1 MLFFSRKLLWYLP
14 MILFLS
20 GSAPNALQLAIQQL
34 QNDQG
39 LAPGFF
45 AFHALTTDSG
55 NVMGSHNSELAVIP
69 ASTMKIITTSA
80 ALGILGENFRYST
93 NISYT
98 GKFDSLSGVLQG
110 DVFIEGS
117 GDPTLNSEYF
127 NASNQPGISEQWS
140 EILKAK
146 GIRKITGRVIAS
158 TIGWSDNAIPD
169 GWTWGDI
176 GQYYGAGAY
185 GIAWSDNKI
194 KLYFNSSTDSVYL
207 NSMKP
212 ADAGVSIVLKADVGG
227 AKDNLLGYCAPYQSF
242 CTMQGRLPA
251 NQMNFE
257 VEIAHPDPALQC
269 ARDMRSA
276 LSASGITVTGVATTT
291 RIATIPKLD
300 SLRTVLHKHQS
311 VPLRQIVKHINK
323 KSDNV
328 FAEQLLRTLGKST
341 GNEGSTENGVAAV
354 LAFWKKKGVP
364 IQQIHMTDGSG
375 LSRSNLVTASALSQI
390 LRLCLQQKWNEAFET
405 SLPVAGKE
413 GSLTSLCKGTC
424 AENNLHAKSGYINR
438 ARGYAGYVKTTSGKK
453 VCFTL
458 LANNYSCSPSDMK
471 KKLEKI
477 LVKLAEQ

>member
-176 GQYYGAGAY
+176 GQYYGAGAF

-227 AKDNLLGYCAPYQSF
+227 AKDNLLGYCAPYHSF

-276 LSASGITVTGVATTT
+276 LKSIILQDNM
-291 RIATIPKLD
+291 RF
-300 SLRTVLHKHQS
+300 LH
-311 VPLRQIVKHINK
+311 QI
-323 KSDNV
+323 
-328 FAEQLLRTLGKST
+328 Q
-341 GNEGSTENGVAAV
+341 AV
-354 LAFWKKKGVP
+354 L
-364 IQQIHMTDGSG
+364 
-375 LSRSNLVTASALSQI
+375 
-390 LRLCLQQKWNEAFET
+390 CLFA
-405 SLPVAGKE
+405 V
-413 GSLTSLCKGTC
+413 
-424 AENNLHAKSGYINR
+424 
-438 ARGYAGYVKTTSGKK
+438 
-453 VCFTL
+453 
-458 LANNYSCSPSDMK
+458 
-471 KKLEKI
+471 
-477 LVKLAEQ
+477 